1 MRIFWAG
8 LLQNTPS
15 YGGKKAFPRFTEC
28 VFEGCSPKLCLL
40 SLDGEKQSHELVK
53 RVMGNL
59 GWDHLT
65 FLGREQVLPQV
76 TGKRWEEPGL
86 VSLGEGGWRA
96 LLATRVS
103 QVAPRKGGRRTPLWY
118 HWRAAGQEGTTGAT
132 PIPHSDHFHKC
143 RQRC

>member
-1 MRIFWAG
+1 M
-8 LLQNTPS
+8 
-15 YGGKKAFPRFTEC
+15 
-28 VFEGCSPKLCLL
+28 FEGCSPKLCLL

-86 VSLGEGGWRA
+86 VSLGEGGWGA
-96 LLATRVS
+96 LLATGVS
-103 QVAPRKGGRRTPLWY
+103 QVAPGKGGRGTPLWD
-118 HWRAAGQEGTTGAT
+118 HLRAAGQEGTTGAT
-132 PIPHSDHFHKC
+132 PIPHHHIIFINAGSGVEEVTNPQGLLSLLMPSSC
-143 RQRC
+143 VSAC